1 MTLQKGDFILIN
13 YTAKVKETNE
23 VFDTTNEDVAKK
35 EHLHK
40 EGEIYEP
47 KLVVVGEGWV
57 LKALDEALTTME
69 LNKPTTV
76 EISPEK
82 GFGQRDPEKIKRVPI
97 KQLYAKEINP
107 VVGARI
113 EYQGKMATVRS
124 IGAGR
129 VLLDF
134 NPPLAGK
141 TLVYDVTVTKKL
153 ESNEEKIGALIH
165 RRIPVVEEDKFKL
178 TIQDGNLTID
188 MPEETFYVEGIQIAK
203 RGIAMDIQK
212 FIPDLT
218 ETKFVET
225 FKAEPKPVARNT
237 CNCSHSSEA
246 TFNKQNQVQHRKN
259 FKDSKRLAEHQFI
272 LLYSQFDKDS
282 QLLILHPKDS

>member
-13 YTAKVKETNE
+13 YTSKVKETNE
-23 VFDTTNEDVAKK
+23 VFDTTYEDIAKK
-35 EHLHK
+35 EHLFK

-47 KLVVVGEGWV
+47 KLVVIGEGWV
-57 LKALDEALTTME
+57 LKALDDSLTTME
-69 LNKPTTV
+69 LTKAATV

-82 GFGQRDPEKIKRVPI
+82 GFGQRDPEKIKRVSI

-113 EYQGKMATVRS
+113 EFQGKMATVRS
-124 IGAGR
+124 TGAGR
-129 VLLDF
+129 VLLDY

-141 TLVYDVTVTKKL
+141 TLIYDVIVTKKL
-153 ESNEEKIGALIH
+153 ENNQEKIVALAH
-165 RRIPVVEEDKFKL
+165 RRVPVVEEDKFKL
-178 TIQDGNLTID
+178 TIQNTNLTID

-225 FKAEPKPVARNT
+225 FKAEPKPAPAPAAAP
-237 CNCSHSSEA
+237 EA
-246 TFNKQNQVQHRKN
+246 QPST
-259 FKDSKRLAEHQFI
+259 
-272 LLYSQFDKDS
+272 
-282 QLLILHPKDS
+282 PK

>member
-13 YTAKVKETNE
+13 YTARVKETNE
-23 VFDTTNEDVAKK
+23 VFDTTNEEVAKK

-47 KLVVVGEGWV
+47 NLVVIGEGWV
-57 LKALDEALTTME
+57 LKALDDNLTIME
-69 LNKPTTV
+69 INNPATV
-76 EISPEK
+76 EIPPDK
-82 GFGQRDPEKIKRVPI
+82 GFGQRDPEKMRRVPL
-97 KQLYAKEINP
+97 KQLLAKEINP
-107 VVGARI
+107 VIGARI
-113 EYQGKMATVRS
+113 EYQGKMASVRA

-141 TLVYDVTVTKKL
+141 TLIYDVTVNKKL

-165 RRIPVVEEDKFKL
+165 RRIPVVEENNFKL
-178 TIQDGNLTID
+178 TIQDTSLTID
-188 MPEETFYVEGIQIAK
+188 MPETAFYIEGIQIAK

-225 FKAEPKPVARNT
+225 FKAEPKPTPAAPT
-237 CNCSHSSEA
+237 PTPEA
-246 TFNKQNQVQHRKN
+246 
-259 FKDSKRLAEHQFI
+259 KDSA
-272 LLYSQFDKDS
+272 
-282 QLLILHPKDS
+282 P